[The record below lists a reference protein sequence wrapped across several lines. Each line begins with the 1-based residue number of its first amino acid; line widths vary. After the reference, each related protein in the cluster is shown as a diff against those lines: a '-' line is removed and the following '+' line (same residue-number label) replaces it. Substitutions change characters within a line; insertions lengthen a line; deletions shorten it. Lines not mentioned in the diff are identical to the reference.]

1 MKIILLIAMIP
12 LLYPVK
18 SQDKEKIEYQEITIK
33 CIQSTLEEQL
43 ILSDTDYQKLLEKR
57 SLHPDCD
64 TYDLPEID
72 FDKHSLIGIHYGVA
86 GCENPDVEINV
97 YSLPDGTYQVKTE
110 ITQIGLCKRLNHVK
124 KWILIPRIDDPE
136 KIGFDKTVTVNRE

>member
-1 MKIILLIAMIP
+1 MKVILLIAIIP
-12 LLYPVK
+12 LLYPAK
-18 SQDKEKIEYQEITIK
+18 SQDKEEIEYQEIDIK

-64 TYDLPEID
+64 TYHLPEID
-72 FDKHSLIGIHYGVA
+72 FDKHSLIGLHYGVA
-86 GCENPDVEINV
+86 GCENPDVEIHI
-97 YSLPDGTYQVKTE
+97 YSLPDGTYQVKTG
-110 ITQIGLCKRLNHVK
+110 ITQIGLCKRLNHVN

-136 KIGFDKTVTVNRE
+136 KIGFDKTVTVNRK